1 MTSAHSAYIRR
12 ATATS
17 LLVNVTISAVMTWV
31 VFSRSAAIF
40 AWGVHGFAL
49 DFLPQT
55 FMISLMSILAPGF
68 AARKDLAAGRIAAMP
83 NADSIW
89 PATLRM
95 RGFIWAIIATTALVG
110 ISFAAVV
117 QFQVIKLSFNQLLVI
132 KILYGALATLLV
144 TPVGLRATLAT
155 QAR

>member
-1 MTSAHSAYIRR
+1 MTSAHSVYIRR

-17 LLVNVTISAVMTWV
+17 LLINVTISAVMTWV
-31 VFSRSAAIF
+31 MFSRSPVIF
-40 AWGVHGFAL
+40 AWGMHGFAL
-49 DFLPQT
+49 DFLPHT

-68 AARKDLAAGRIAAMP
+68 AARKDLAAGRITAMP
-83 NADSIW
+83 NAHSIW
-89 PATLRM
+89 PDTLRL
-95 RGFIWAIIATTALVG
+95 RGFIWAIMATLALVG
-110 ISFAAVV
+110 SSIATVV
-117 QFQVIKLSFNQLLVI
+117 LFHVTKLSFHELLII